1 VTSPQEEEVM
11 ATSDLGDEGREP
23 GDVGDDADALP
34 DAASTDD
41 LPLGVEVDR
50 DDLALGETPEVA
62 KTPENE

>member
-1 VTSPQEEEVM
+1 M
-11 ATSDLGDEGREP
+11 ATSELGDQGREP

-34 DAASTDD
+34 DAASADD
-41 LPLGVEVDR
+41 APLGVEVDV